1 NDVYL
6 FIPGLMDKK
15 RNIQHRNTNIVNAT
29 ELRSIY
35 LKSNPNVNN
44 DVLQKSLPSSGK
56 AFHDFCI
63 IEVT

>member
-1 NDVYL
+1 
-6 FIPGLMDKK
+6 MDKK